1 MFKRLLTLCS
11 YKLSVFYF
19 VAFSSLVAMQNY
31 NCQAKRNA
39 AKSQRKNLILMFSF
53 YQQKPRL
60 KKKNQTTKT
69 TRNFKTH

>member
-39 AKSQRKNLILMFSF
+39 DKRKNLILMFSF

-60 KKKNQTTKT
+60 KKNKQQK
-69 TRNFKTH
+69 

>member
-11 YKLSVFYF
+11 YKLNVFYF

-60 KKKNQTTKT
+60 KKKKSNNK
-69 TRNFKTH
+69 NNKKL